1 MAGYLLRSG
10 VPGCLVLSSQ
20 DLDHLFLSGAPGIS
34 GLPGFLFCGI
44 GTAALAPQHS
54 TRLTNSS
61 DQFFKTN
68 SSRPTLQD
76 QLFRPRL
83 QDQLFRPRLQD
94 QLFKI
99 NMKLL
104 LVPIALGLFTSLASA
119 CQCLTNGTPSFLT
132 TQQACANC
140 KGGSF
145 SDVTG
150 QCSIPSN
157 HACFANLCNE
167 YGNGRNLDDLEV
179 GRSGL
184 EATGESVA
192 GPCRN
197 GHRDRQD
204 IGVIDDDNVS
214 YRWINDCCEEGN
226 DVRELNLSFGIVVRT
241 TTFFSFSS
249 VSVFLDHSS
258 TIVVL
263 ITTAVIRWHRL
274 PFMNVA
280 LRGEIPPSVEISQ
293 QPLAG
298 KNLVYAIFSQAWHA
312 QIARIN
318 CMAVHPRVLF
328 GFTVEAQRS

>member
-1 MAGYLLRSG
+1 
-10 VPGCLVLSSQ
+10 
-20 DLDHLFLSGAPGIS
+20 
-34 GLPGFLFCGI
+34 
-44 GTAALAPQHS
+44 
-54 TRLTNSS
+54 
-61 DQFFKTN
+61 
-68 SSRPTLQD
+68 
-76 QLFRPRL
+76 
-83 QDQLFRPRLQD
+83 
-94 QLFKI
+94 
-99 NMKLL
+99 MKLL

-119 CQCLTNGTPSFLT
+119 CQCIINGEASFLI
-132 TQQACANC
+132 TQQACA
-140 KGGSF
+140 GSWLALFCHCRDKAPIAVNEVTWTRVSGHGEIVAGYELSKKTHQEHVISSLAGF
-145 SDVTG
+145 S
-150 QCSIPSN
+150 
-157 HACFANLCNE
+157 
-167 YGNGRNLDDLEV
+167 
-179 GRSGL
+179 
-184 EATGESVA
+184 A

-197 GHRDRQD
+197 GHRDHQD
-204 IGVIDDDNVS
+204 IGMIDDDHVS

-226 DVRELNLSFGIVVRT
+226 VVRELNLSYRT
-241 TTFFSFSS
+241 TTFFSFPS